1 MRGIQSNTM
10 ILCAPGNRGASL
22 LSRRGRTYSPPRRG
36 GGIAC
41 GNCAL
46 CEADAA
52 SAEALWTMSH
62 HGGAAV
68 IVHAD
73 GFIFCFISRT
83 VVSVLETTC
92 RLPVKNIN
100 LMFFTAMGIASSA
113 TPIFF
118 LRKRNKKAEGR
129 KDGENEWLS
138 TTWKQRW
145 SAEVRGVLR
154 LPLPLI

>member
-10 ILCAPGNRGASL
+10 IFMRPGQPGRFSFIPK
-22 LSRRGRTYSPPRRG
+22 GRTYSPPRRG

-52 SAEALWTMSH
+52 PAGALWTMLQ
-62 HGGAAV
+62 GI
-68 IVHAD
+68 IVHAV
-73 GFIFCFISRT
+73 GSMFCFIY
-83 VVSVLETTC
+83 TTRGWRFATPSAAC
-92 RLPVKNIN
+92 LRK
-100 LMFFTAMGIASSA
+100 TATGGFIAVMGIASSA

-118 LRKRNKKAEGR
+118 LRKRNKNAEGR